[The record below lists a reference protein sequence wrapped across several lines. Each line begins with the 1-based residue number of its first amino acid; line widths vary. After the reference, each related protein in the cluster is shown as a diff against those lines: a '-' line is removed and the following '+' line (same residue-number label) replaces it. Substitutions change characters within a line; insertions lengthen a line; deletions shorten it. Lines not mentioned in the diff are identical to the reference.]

1 MCAFGAGI
9 YKQNGLPGGSSGF
22 ILRFQRVYKM
32 NEFLSPSLGRSSHLL
47 VTNNAINA
55 YLMVGIQDSVC
66 TVCSRL
72 NFYSSQNQAKNPL
85 TEPL

>member
-1 MCAFGAGI
+1 
-9 YKQNGLPGGSSGF
+9 
-22 ILRFQRVYKM
+22 M

-55 YLMVGIQDSVC
+55 YLMVGIQDSVS

-72 NFYSSQNQAKNPL
+72 DFYSSQNWAKIPQ
-85 TEPL
+85 TEPFKERLIAIGTGPKFSEHG